1 LHKKVNPNDVA
12 KYLNLLE
19 ANSFDFDL
27 FGYDLAYHDYFY
39 YGGNLINVEIP
50 EEKVKQFMKKY
61 KSSFDVVADE
71 FIKKINYFEK

>member
-1 LHKKVNPNDVA
+1 MTGFILDSHN
-12 KYLNLLE
+12 
-19 ANSFDFDL
+19 
-27 FGYDLAYHDYFY
+27 YFY
-39 YGGNLINVEIP
+39 HSGNLIDVEIP